1 MKFGPKFLVFYTAI
15 LLVSIVVT
23 ATLVTSTADYTLKYG
38 FVVHDRYVLP
48 ALISTLTTV
57 LLLYYKKIVEKK
69 VDYEET

>member
-1 MKFGPKFLVFYTAI
+1 MKFGPKFLVFYTVI
-15 LLVSIVVT
+15 LLISIVVT
-23 ATLVTSTADYTLKYG
+23 AALVTSAADYTIKCG
-38 FVVHDRYVLP
+38 FVVHDRYVVP